1 MKQGLLSVLIFTGVW
16 AALWDTPE
24 ADLSLARLHITS
36 PAVAIQNRPGFLV
49 NVSGITSLTLLY
61 LEDTASER
69 TSSLPIINGYPE
81 AQVSLRFGRFELGL
95 SGEQTLDAGGKI
107 WERDS
112 LGISRS
118 LDIYRLSAEA
128 AWWPTPR
135 MSLVAGYN
143 HHLGWLTR
151 EEKDSAASQA
161 MEAFGHT
168 PGFSAGLIL
177 VLTERLQLDL
187 VLHSSTTPIQ
197 LKGTT
202 NNQKHIQA
210 SISLPLKILT
220 DIHVAA
226 TDRFEGLFTLSYAFT
241 SSMDSLYLD
250 LPPAD
255 YVGPISTIQLYE
267 YNTLALQIGAGYR
280 IIPPLSLRLWGK
292 YSASPVDEL
301 RLPWP
306 NPGGITLAAEG
317 IWEQGVWRFTAEIG
331 TLRFLPIF
339 SEADERLEGNS
350 YHLRIGLGLV
360 I

>member
-1 MKQGLLSVLIFTGVW
+1 LKRVILATLIFTGVW
-16 AALWDTPE
+16 AAMWDTPE

-36 PAVAIQNRPGFLV
+36 PAGAIKNRRGFLV
-49 NVSGITSLTLLY
+49 NVSGITSLTSLY

-69 TSSLPIINGYPE
+69 TSSLPIINGYPQ

-95 SGEQTLDAGGKI
+95 SAEQTLDAGGKI
-107 WERDS
+107 WEQDS
-112 LGISRS
+112 PDVLRS
-118 LDIYRLSAEA
+118 LDLYRLSAEV

-151 EEKDSAASQA
+151 EEKDSTASQA

-168 PGFSAGLIL
+168 PGFSAGLL
-177 VLTERLQLDL
+177 LALTERLQLDL
-187 VLHSSTTPIQ
+187 VLHSPTTPLQ
-197 LKGTT
+197 LKGTI
-202 NNQKHIQA
+202 NNQEHIQA

-220 DIHVAA
+220 DIRIAA
-226 TDRFEGLFTLSYAFT
+226 TDRFEWLFTLSYAFT

-250 LPPAD
+250 LDAD
-255 YVGPISTIQLYE
+255 YVGPLSTIPLYE

-280 IIPPLSLRLWGK
+280 IIPPLSLRLLGK
-292 YSASPVDEL
+292 YSSSPVDEL
-301 RLPWP
+301 RLAWP
-306 NPGGITLAAEG
+306 NPGGISVAAEG
-317 IWEQGVWRFTAEIG
+317 IWEQGVWRFAAEIG
-331 TLRFLPIF
+331 TRRFHRIL
-339 SEADERLEGNS
+339 SETGARLEGNS